1 MTRSSS
7 DIKSRAEVYCNVAF
21 DAMKDASGVDG
32 VVQLRNELVELN
44 QTIARN
50 VEIRAALTS
59 ESFDASQKATLVDK
73 LCEGKSDVLI
83 SVVKAMLEN
92 SDLETLR
99 LSTRLFETKI
109 GEEFSVCIV
118 DVTTAV
124 ELDDNLR
131 SLIKDKVK
139 NELGMDAILHET
151 QDKSI
156 VGGIIMSVNGKCID
170 ASMITQLNHARSVLK
185 AS

>member
-1 MTRSSS
+1 
-7 DIKSRAEVYCNVAF
+7 
-21 DAMKDASGVDG
+21 
-32 VVQLRNELVELN
+32 
-44 QTIARN
+44 
-50 VEIRAALTS
+50 
-59 ESFDASQKATLVDK
+59 
-73 LCEGKSDVLI
+73 LI

>member
-1 MTRSSS
+1 MTRSSN

-21 DAMKDASGVDG
+21 DAAKSGSGADG
-32 VVQLRNELVELN
+32 VVQLRNEFIELIE
-44 QTIARN
+44 TISRN
-50 VEIRAALTS
+50 VDVRAALSSDT
-59 ESFDASQKATLVDK
+59 FDESQKALLLAKLV
-73 LCEGKSDVLI
+73 ESKSEVLG
-83 SVVKAMLEN
+83 SVVKALFEN
-92 SDLETLR
+92 SDADALR
-99 LSTRLFETKI
+99 LTAKLLETKI
-109 GEEFSVCIV
+109 EEEFKVCIV

-131 SLIKDKVK
+131 SLIKEKVK
-139 NELGMDAILHET
+139 RDLGMDAVLHET
-151 QDKSI
+151 LDKSI